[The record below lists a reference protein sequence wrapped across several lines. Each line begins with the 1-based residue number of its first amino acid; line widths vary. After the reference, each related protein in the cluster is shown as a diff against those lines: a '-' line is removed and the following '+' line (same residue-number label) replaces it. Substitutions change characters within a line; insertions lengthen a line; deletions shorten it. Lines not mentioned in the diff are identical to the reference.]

1 MEIKDVLTLDCTS
14 CAIQISSKKKILES
28 IGRLAGEKIGYI
40 DTVTVMT
47 SIFDREKKGST
58 GIGHGIA
65 IPHGRII
72 GLQKAVAVLVTTES
86 PIQFDAIDNE
96 PVDVFFALLVPA
108 EDAANYLNI
117 LASVAEKL
125 NDKTTIDSVRRASTR
140 QALYEAIV

>member
-28 IGRLAGEKIGYI
+28 IGRLAGESIGYI
-40 DTVTVMT
+40 DTITVMS

-65 IPHGRII
+65 IPHGRIV

-86 PIQFDAIDNE
+86 PIHFDAIDNE

-108 EDAANYLNI
+108 EDAASYLNI

-125 NDKTTIDSVRRASTR
+125 NNKNVIDSVRQASTR

>member
-28 IGRLAGEKIGYI
+28 IGRLAGERIGYI
-40 DTVTVMT
+40 DTITVMR

-65 IPHGRII
+65 IPHGRIV

-108 EDAANYLNI
+108 EDAASYLNI

-125 NDKTTIDSVRRASTR
+125 NNKTVIDSVRRASTR
-140 QALYEAIV
+140 RALYEAIV

>member
-28 IGRLAGEKIGYI
+28 IGRLAGERIGYI
-40 DTVTVMT
+40 DTITVMS

-65 IPHGRII
+65 IPHGRIV

-86 PIQFDAIDNE
+86 PIHFDAIDNE

-108 EDAANYLNI
+108 EDAASYLNI

-125 NDKTTIDSVRRASTR
+125 NNKNVIDSVRQASTR